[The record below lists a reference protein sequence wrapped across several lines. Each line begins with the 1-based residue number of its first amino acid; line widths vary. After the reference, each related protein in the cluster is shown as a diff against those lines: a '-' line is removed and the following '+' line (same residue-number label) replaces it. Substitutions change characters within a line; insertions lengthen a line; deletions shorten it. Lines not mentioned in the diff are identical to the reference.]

1 MTGRRTTESVRH
13 HLVLS
18 MHCCS
23 CVYHAT
29 TVFIGRG
36 TRSREQNEEIGKS
49 RCKRDFLDLTK
60 VIQWCDQHDNFCLK
74 TTKIHSFST

>member
-13 HLVLS
+13 HLVQS

-23 CVYHAT
+23 CVYYAM

-49 RCKRDFLDLTK
+49 RCKRDF
-60 VIQWCDQHDNFCLK
+60 
-74 TTKIHSFST
+74 